1 MLRLKMGA
9 GPLRTCVGCRRKREQ
24 RGLLRVALRPTGE
37 VAIGRD
43 VPGRG
48 AYVCRDRACVE
59 QALKSGRLS
68 NALRLKGPFPEVT
81 AGQLLEES
89 AGGQT

>member
-1 MLRLKMGA
+1 MGA
-9 GPLRTCVGCRRKREQ
+9 GPLRTCVGCRRRREQ
-24 RGLLRVALRPTGE
+24 HEMVRVALRPTGE

-48 AYVCRDRACVE
+48 AYVCRDRNCVE
-59 QALKSGRLS
+59 QAVRSGRLS
-68 NALRLKGPFPEVT
+68 HALRLKGPFPEET
-81 AGQLLEES
+81 AGELLEES